1 MDNLQTNK
9 KYFIPMEVTQETIK
23 AFSIDVEEVQWSKI
37 GNKKVKAIMV
47 PATEEQYYAYVR
59 PLWREDKQNQRA
71 GKQEDESKM
80 KPVSLDQLYEDTEYE
95 AVDSDTDVEA
105 TLMKKLL
112 IAELH
117 KALDELEEIDRIIME
132 MYSQNCT
139 ETQIGQAV
147 GMSQRGVGKRKQRIL
162 LKLRTRLKDFR

>member
-9 KYFIPMEVTQETIK
+9 KYFIPMEVTPETIK
-23 AFSIDVEEVQWSKI
+23 AFNIDVEEVQWSKI

-47 PATEEQYYAYVR
+47 PVTEEQYYAYMR
-59 PLWREDKQNQRA
+59 PLWREEKQNQRA

-80 KPVSLDQLYEDTEYE
+80 KPVSLDQLYENTEYE

-117 KALDELEEIDRIIME
+117 KALDELEEIDRTIME
-132 MYSQNCT
+132 LYSQNCT

>member
-1 MDNLQTNK
+1 MDNLQTSK
-9 KYFIPMEVTQETIK
+9 KYFIPMQVTPKIIEEFGINAK
-23 AFSIDVEEVQWSKI
+23 EVQWTKI
-37 GNKKVKAIMV
+37 GNKSVRVIMV
-47 PATEEQYYAYVR
+47 PATEEQYYAYMR

-71 GKQEDESKM
+71 SKQEDESKM
-80 KPVSLDQLYEDTEYE
+80 QPVSLDQLYEDTEYE
-95 AVDSDTDVEA
+95 AIDPEIDVEA

-117 KALDELEEIDRIIME
+117 KALDELEEIDRTIME
-132 MYSQNCT
+132 LYSQNCT

-162 LKLRTRLKDFR
+162 LKLRTRLKDYR

>member
-1 MDNLQTNK
+1 
-9 KYFIPMEVTQETIK
+9 MEVTSETIK
-23 AFSIDVEEVQWSKI
+23 AFDIKAEEVQWSKI

-47 PATEEQYYAYVR
+47 PATEEQYYEYMR

-71 GKQEDESKM
+71 SKQEDEGKM

-95 AVDSDTDVEA
+95 AVDPKTDVEA
-105 TLMKKLL
+105 TLMKRLL

-117 KALDELEEIDRIIME
+117 KALDELEEIDRTIME
-132 MYSQNCT
+132 MYSQDCT

-147 GMSQRGVGKRKQRIL
+147 GMSQRGVGKCKQRIL
-162 LKLRTRLKDFR
+162 LKLRTRLKAFR

>member
-9 KYFIPMEVTQETIK
+9 KYFIPMEVTSETIK
-23 AFSIDVEEVQWSKI
+23 AFDIKAEEVQWSKI

-47 PATEEQYYAYVR
+47 LATEEQYYEYMR

-71 GKQEDESKM
+71 SKQEEEGKM

-95 AVDSDTDVEA
+95 VADPGTDVEA

-117 KALDELEEIDRIIME
+117 KALDELEEIDRTIME
-132 MYSQNCT
+132 MYSQDCT

-162 LKLRTRLKDFR
+162 LKLRTRLKDYR

>member
-1 MDNLQTNK
+1 MDNLLTNK
-9 KYFIPMEVTQETIK
+9 KYFIPMEVTSETIK
-23 AFSIDVEEVQWSKI
+23 AFNIDAEEVQWSKI

-47 PATEEQYYAYVR
+47 PATEEQYYEYMR

-71 GKQEDESKM
+71 SKQEDVGKM

-95 AVDSDTDVEA
+95 AIDLETDVEA
-105 TLMKKLL
+105 TLMKRLL

-117 KALDELEEIDRIIME
+117 KALDELEEIDRTIME
-132 MYSQNCT
+132 MYSQDCT

>member
-9 KYFIPMEVTQETIK
+9 KYFIPMEVTPETIK
-23 AFSIDVEEVQWSKI
+23 AFNINAEEVQWSRI

-47 PATEEQYYAYVR
+47 PATEEQYYAYMR
-59 PLWREDKQNQRA
+59 LLWREDKQNQRA
-71 GKQEDESKM
+71 SKQEDEGKM

-95 AVDSDTDVEA
+95 AVDPETDVEA
-105 TLMKKLL
+105 TLMKRLL

-117 KALDELEEIDRIIME
+117 KALDELEEIDRTIME

-147 GMSQRGVGKRKQRIL
+147 GMSQRGVSERKQRIFWR
-162 LKLRTRLKDFR
+162 LRTRLKDYR

>member
-1 MDNLQTNK
+1 MERSKQ
-9 KYFIPMEVTQETIK
+9 YFIPMQVTPKIIEEFGIN
-23 AFSIDVEEVQWSKI
+23 AEEVQWTKI
-37 GNKKVKAIMV
+37 GNKSVRAIMV
-47 PATEEQYYAYVR
+47 PATEEQYYAYMR

-71 GKQEDESKM
+71 SKQEDEGKM

-95 AVDSDTDVEA
+95 AVDPETDVEA
-105 TLMKKLL
+105 TLMKRLL

-117 KALDELEEIDRIIME
+117 KALDELEEIDRTIME

-147 GMSQRGVGKRKQRIL
+147 GMSQRGVSERKQQIFRR
-162 LKLRTRLKDFR
+162 LRTRLKDYR

>member
-1 MDNLQTNK
+1 MDNLQTNRK
-9 KYFIPMEVTQETIK
+9 FFIPMEVTPETIK
-23 AFSIDVEEVQWSKI
+23 AFDIDVEEVQWSKI

-47 PATEEQYYAYVR
+47 PATEEQYYEYMR

-71 GKQEDESKM
+71 SKQEDEGKT

-95 AVDSDTDVEA
+95 AVDPGTDVEA

-117 KALDELEEIDRIIME
+117 KALDELEEIDRTIME
-132 MYSQNCT
+132 MYSQDCT

-162 LKLRTRLKDFR
+162 LKLRTRLKDYR

>member
-9 KYFIPMEVTQETIK
+9 KYFIPMEVTPETIK
-23 AFSIDVEEVQWSKI
+23 AFNINAEDVQWSRV
-37 GNKKVKAIMV
+37 GNKKIKAIMV
-47 PATEEQYYAYVR
+47 PATEEQYYEYMR

-71 GKQEDESKM
+71 SKQEDESKM
-80 KPVSLDQLYEDTEYE
+80 QPVSLDQLYEETEYE

-117 KALDELEEIDRIIME
+117 KALDELEEIDRTIME
-132 MYSQNCT
+132 LYSQNCT

-162 LKLRTRLKDFR
+162 LKLRTRLKDYR

>member
-47 PATEEQYYAYVR
+47 PATEEQYYAYMR

-117 KALDELEEIDRIIME
+117 NALDELEEIDRIIME

>member
-1 MDNLQTNK
+1 MEKTKQ
-9 KYFIPMEVTQETIK
+9 YFIPMQVTPQIIEEFGIN
-23 AFSIDVEEVQWSKI
+23 AEEVQWTKI
-37 GNKKVKAIMV
+37 GNKPTRVIMV
-47 PATEEQYYAYVR
+47 PATEEQYYEYMR

-71 GKQEDESKM
+71 SKQADEGKM

-95 AVDSDTDVEA
+95 AADPGIDVEA
-105 TLMKKLL
+105 ALMKKLL

-117 KALDELEEIDRIIME
+117 KALDELEEIDRTIME
-132 MYSQNCT
+132 MYSQDCT